1 MANSAKRRKCPAA
14 VGVDEYDDYIILSSG
29 IVIVLLFSWCSFQL
43 VMLQGYQYVMFLFRF
58 DQKRS
63 FDRKKILF
71 ALALC
76 ILQQQLVILWWKFC
90 SPNRFA
96 SDQWLH
102 SKSPRNIYDQM
113 TPLAEPDWHKRR
125 PFAPGDAV
133 FIEWNVDAFNAH
145 ILWSG
150 GTGFQGIWALVTSF
164 PKEDSTVPASS
175 FQTGVD
181 FPASAGVVVRGLP
194 LNGDSCYAAN
204 QSCLPFLIILA
215 I

>member
-1 MANSAKRRKCPAA
+1 MPGCCWRWWIWWLYHFVIWHSHCPP
-14 VGVDEYDDYIILSSG
+14 L
-29 IVIVLLFSWCSFQL
+29 QL
-43 VMLQGYQYVMFLFRF
+43 VFISVSYVTGVSICNVLFRF

-150 GTGFQGIWALVTSF
+150 GTGFQGIWALVTAF
-164 PKEDSTVPASS
+164 PKEHSTVLASS